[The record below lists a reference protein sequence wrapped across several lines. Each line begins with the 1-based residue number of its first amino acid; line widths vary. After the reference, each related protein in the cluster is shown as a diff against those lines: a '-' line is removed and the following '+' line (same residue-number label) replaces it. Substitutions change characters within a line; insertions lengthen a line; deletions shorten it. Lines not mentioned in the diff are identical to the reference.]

1 MAQRDF
7 FYDASAAHRVIFSW
21 RKQKQINWI
30 MPSRCQVPKE
40 QKKPHS
46 RAPRFG
52 ERKKSA
58 DGPSTA
64 AAAAASSSVA
74 FF

>member
-1 MAQRDF
+1 LNYAIALPSAERAEK
-7 FYDASAAHRVIFSW
+7 ASFART
-21 RKQKQINWI
+21 
-30 MPSRCQVPKE
+30 
-40 QKKPHS
+40 
-46 RAPRFG
+46 PRFG

-64 AAAAASSSVA
+64 AAAAAASSVA